1 MGHIKLHLIKYKIV
15 HYKYN
20 VELMKKYKIF
30 INFLK
35 LAKSFYQILGD
46 RASLGLNFFIKAQ
59 NNFRLNFIPYKFY
72 KIIDNQ

>member
-1 MGHIKLHLIKYKIV
+1 
-15 HYKYN
+15 
-20 VELMKKYKIF
+20 MKKNKIF

-72 KIIDNQ
+72 KIIDYQ